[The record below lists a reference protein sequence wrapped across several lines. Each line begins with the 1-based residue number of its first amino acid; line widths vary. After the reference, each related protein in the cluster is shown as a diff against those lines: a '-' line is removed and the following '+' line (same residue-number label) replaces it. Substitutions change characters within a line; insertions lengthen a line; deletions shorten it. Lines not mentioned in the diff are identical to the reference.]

1 MNYLIGDIG
10 NTNIKICKLNNNYK
24 IIDTYLFDT
33 KSKNL
38 QKKIE
43 KKIKK
48 INKKNVNKNILFSSV
63 VPNVYYKISK
73 IFREN
78 KYQVHEIKKFDLKK
92 IIKFNIKKF
101 SQIGSDRVANAI
113 GAYTKFKTNCV
124 LIDFG
129 TATTFD
135 IIKKKGVYDGGVIAP
150 GIKLSI
156 DNLFYS
162 TALLPKFKFEKYPKN
177 YGKNT
182 KEALASGFFWGYE
195 GLINNILKKIIKKN
209 GLNFKIVL
217 TGGYS
222 YLFKNR
228 LLKKAIVENDITM
241 QGIIKIYKDFL
252 I

>member
-10 NTNIKICKLNNNYK
+10 NTNIKICKINK
-24 IIDTYLFDT
+24 KFEIIKTYLFET
-33 KSKNL
+33 KNPSLEANLNRKLKQIVKKNT
-38 QKKIE
+38 
-43 KKIKK
+43 
-48 INKKNVNKNILFSSV
+48 NKKVLFSSV
-63 VPNVYYKISK
+63 VPKVYRKISK
-73 IFREN
+73 IF
-78 KYQVHEIKKFDLKK
+78 KKKKLTVFEIKKFNLKK
-92 IIKFNIKKF
+92 IMGFKVKKYT
-101 SQIGSDRVANAI
+101 QLGSDRIANAV
-113 GAYTKFKTNCV
+113 GAHYKFNSNCIV
-124 LIDFG
+124 IDFG

-135 IIKKKGVYDGGVIAP
+135 VIKKKPIYDGGVIAP

-156 DNLFYS
+156 ENLFLS
-162 TALLPKFKFEKYPKN
+162 TALLPMFKLKKYPIN

-195 GLINNILKKIIKKN
+195 GLINNIVKKIIKKN
-209 GLNFKIVL
+209 GINFKIVL

-228 LLKKAIVENDITM
+228 LIKKAKIENDITM